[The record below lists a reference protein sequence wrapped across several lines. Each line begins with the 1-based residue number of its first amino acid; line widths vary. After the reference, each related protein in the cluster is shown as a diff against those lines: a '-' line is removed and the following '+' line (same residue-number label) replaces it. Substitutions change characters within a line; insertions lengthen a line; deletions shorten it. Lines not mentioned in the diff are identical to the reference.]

1 MQIETS
7 FKWGK
12 KAMVYRIAGTGSLF
26 LIWTL
31 TILLFFSQGMKAND
45 SIQSLFEQA
54 RSLKSRGEYAEAI
67 EFYQQILQEDPEDYQ
82 AIRELAQVYSWN
94 KEYDKSIQYYDML
107 LSKSPTDY
115 DALLGKAQVLGWAGE
130 YDMAEDLYSKVI
142 EAVPDYL
149 DAYLGLANVCL
160 WTSKYQQALGLLR
173 KIEEEHPQNQEIIR
187 KIFDIYYT
195 SGDFKSAREYYQ
207 KIIKLDR
214 EHKASPEV
222 MADLCLYTID
232 TGHLYEGLDVRDD
245 WESSYLAISY
255 RPKQKFTLVLS
266 VNWLNRFGKTD
277 RNVGLAF
284 YADLTSSLNAYLGLT
299 LTPEP
304 DFSPSQRYDVDLV
317 LKARGATSFL
327 AGLDYLIFDKGIVQV
342 YALGFEHYPSGR
354 IYFSYQL
361 FHSQDY
367 DGLTSDSHL
376 LKLNFSREKRYLY
389 TFGYATGSEAFLVES
404 REEVMNVE
412 SMTFFLIL
420 KRWFNPRW
428 GMNINASYTDRKNS
442 YLKRGIG
449 VGLFL
454 KF

>member
-1 MQIETS
+1 
-7 FKWGK
+7 
-12 KAMVYRIAGTGSLF
+12 
-26 LIWTL
+26 
-31 TILLFFSQGMKAND
+31 MKAD
-45 SIQSLFEQA
+45 ASSQSLFEEA
-54 RSLKSRGEYAEAI
+54 RGLKSRGEYAKSI
-67 EFYQQILQEDPEDYQ
+67 EFYQEILKEDPENYQ

-94 KEYDKSIQYYDML
+94 KEYNKSIQYYNML
-107 LSKSPTDY
+107 LSKNSKHY
-115 DALLGKAQVLGWAGE
+115 DALLGKAQVLSWKGE
-130 YDMAEDLYSKVI
+130 YNKAEDLYTKVI

-149 DAYLGLANVCL
+149 DAYLGLINVYL
-160 WTSKYQQALGLLR
+160 WTSKYSKALDLL
-173 KIEEEHPQNQEIIR
+173 KKLEEENPDNQEIIR

-207 KIIKLDR
+207 KIIKLDK
-214 EHKASPEV
+214 EYKASPEV

-232 TGHLYEGLDVRDD
+232 TGYLYERLDVGDD
-245 WESSYLAISY
+245 WESSYLTISY

-266 VNWLNRFGKTD
+266 ANWLNRFGKMD

-284 YADLTSSLNAYLGLT
+284 YSDITSSLNVYLGLT

-327 AGLDYLIFDKGIVQV
+327 AGLDYLIFDKGVVQV
-342 YALGFEHYPSGR
+342 YALGLERYLTGR
-354 IYFSYQL
+354 VYFSYQF

-367 DGLTSDSHL
+367 DGLASDSHL
-376 LKLNFSREKRYLY
+376 LKLNFSREKSYLY
-389 TFGYATGSEAFLVES
+389 TLGYATGSEAFLVES

-412 SMTFFLIL
+412 STTFFLIL

-442 YLKRGIG
+442 YLKRSIG
-449 VGLFL
+449 AGLFF

>member
-1 MQIETS
+1 MT
-7 FKWGK
+7 
-12 KAMVYRIAGTGSLF
+12 YRIPRTGSLF
-26 LIWTL
+26 LIWIL
-31 TILLFFSQGMKAND
+31 AILLFSSQSMKAND

-54 RSLKSRGEYAEAI
+54 RSLKSRGEYAKAI
-67 EFYQQILQEDPEDYQ
+67 EFYQQILKEDPENYQ

-94 KEYDKSIQYYDML
+94 KEYDRSIQYYDIL
-107 LSKSPTDY
+107 LGKSLTDY

-160 WTSKYQQALGLLR
+160 WTGKYHQALGLLR
-173 KIEEEHPQNQEIIR
+173 KLEEEDPENQEIIR
-187 KIFDIYYT
+187 KIFDIYYV

-207 KIIKLDR
+207 KIIKLD
-214 EHKASPEV
+214 EEYEAGPEV
-222 MADLCLYTID
+222 TADLCLYTIYS
-232 TGHLYEGLDVRDD
+232 GYLYERLDVRDD
-245 WESSYLAISY
+245 WESSYLTISY
-255 RPKQKFTLVLS
+255 RPEQKFTLVLS

-284 YADLTSSLNAYLGLT
+284 YTDITSSLNAYLGLT
-299 LTPEP
+299 LSPEP
-304 DFSPSQRYDVDLV
+304 DFSPSQRYDLDLV
-317 LKARGATSFL
+317 LKAKRGTSFL
-327 AGLDYLIFDKGIVQV
+327 AGLDYLIFDEGVVQV

-376 LKLNFSREKRYLY
+376 LKLNFSREKSYLY

-412 SMTFFLIL
+412 SKTFFLIL
-420 KRWFNPRW
+420 KRWFDPRW
-428 GMNINASYTDRKNS
+428 GMNINASYTDRKDS
-442 YLKRGIG
+442 YLKRAIG